1 MNAKP
6 NSNLDVAF
14 NRKPST
20 LGADARKQG
29 GQAQNIR
36 RAKEPAIKGR
46 SSLTVSRRSSNR

>member
-6 NSNLDVAF
+6 NSNLGVAF

-36 RAKEPAIKGR
+36 REKEPAIKGR